1 MVEGK
6 LAILS
11 HKYHVEERC
20 GFKVKGGFRNLT
32 NEIARH
38 YRSVNLCV
46 PVAENGGGE
55 GEAYRDNI
63 EVTPLPAFQGRGG
76 LLCNLPEVAGTM
88 WGVIKES
95 DIVYC
100 MGPNDV
106 GVLGMML
113 THLIGKR
120 MFASLDT
127 DRAGNVLRRSYSELV
142 KKVKYYTNT
151 HCLYPLIK
159 ILCKDVPVFITG
171 DMFMGS
177 YEPWTQWVKTTL
189 RKAEMPP
196 LNKKDVGRGWEP
208 FHVVFAGRFSPV
220 KNLRRLIRAVNK
232 LYTRD
237 RSIRCTVIGGGK
249 LRTELEELADSLDA
263 PIEFPG
269 RVQNRKLIESRFLK
283 ADVLVLPSLEERQG
297 KVLLEAMACSVP
309 VVASD
314 AGGIPSVI
322 EDGVNGILCDPYSVE
337 DIAQKISR
345 VMQDPELR
353 ERLVQNGYGYAT
365 SHALDVEVDRLMNR
379 VAKHY
384 GLALSSR

>member
-1 MVEGK
+1 MIERKV
-6 LAILS
+6 AILS
-11 HKYHVEERC
+11 HKYHVREKY
-20 GFKVKGGFRNLT
+20 GFKVKGGFQNLT

-38 YRSVNLCV
+38 YCSVNLCV
-46 PVAENGGGE
+46 PVAEDGGGQ

-63 EVTPLPAFQGRGG
+63 EVTPLPAFQGRGE
-76 LLCNLPEVAGTM
+76 LLNNLPEVASIM
-88 WGVIKES
+88 WGVIRES

-106 GVLGMML
+106 GVLGML
-113 THLIGKR
+113 LARLGGKR

-127 DRAGNVLRRSYSELV
+127 DRAGNVLRRSYSKLA
-142 KKVKYYTNT
+142 KTVKYYINT

-159 ILCKDVPVFITG
+159 FLCKDVPVFVTG
-171 DMFMGS
+171 DMFMRS
-177 YEPWTQWVKTTL
+177 YGPWTQWVKTTL
-189 RKAEMPP
+189 QKDEMPP
-196 LNKKDVGRGWEP
+196 LNKKDVERGKEP
-208 FHVVFAGRFSPV
+208 FHVVFAGRLSPV
-220 KNLRRLIRAVNK
+220 KNLRRLIRAVDK
-232 LYTRD
+232 LHTRD
-237 RSIRCTVIGGGK
+237 RSIRCTVIGSGK
-249 LRTELEELADSLDA
+249 LRTELEQLANSLDA
-263 PIEFPG
+263 SIEFPG
-269 RVQNRKLIESRFLK
+269 QIQNRKLIESRFLGG
-283 ADVLVLPSLEERQG
+283 DVLVLPSLEERQG

-353 ERLVQNGYGYAT
+353 ERLVQNGYEYAT

-384 GLALSSR
+384 GLALS